1 MFNLGESEAAG
12 SMKFVLSN
20 FISDYNSF
28 DLERA
33 ITLLADQ
40 GI

>member
-1 MFNLGESEAAG
+1 
-12 SMKFVLSN
+12 LSN